1 MHHFT
6 PTGLT
11 PVIDSV
17 FPLPEAS
24 SAHRRMESNLSV
36 GTVVLNLH
44 ALLGHG
50 LKCGAKIE
58 EAIADLLVC

>member
-1 MHHFT
+1 MLAGELTFWGRQYAF
-6 PTGLT
+6 PEGL
-11 PVIDSV
+11 
-17 FPLPEAS
+17 
-24 SAHRRMESNLSV
+24 MN
-36 GTVVLNLH
+36 TVVLKLH